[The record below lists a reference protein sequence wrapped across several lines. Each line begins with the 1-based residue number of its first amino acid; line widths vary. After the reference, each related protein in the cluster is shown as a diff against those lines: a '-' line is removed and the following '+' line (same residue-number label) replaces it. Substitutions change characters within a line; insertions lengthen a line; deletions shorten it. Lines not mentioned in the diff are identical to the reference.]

1 MSSLEPKIGD
11 RYSNLREGLHVQLI
25 VNDTGH
31 GIDPAIMD
39 RIFDPFFTTKEAGVG
54 TGLGLAVVH
63 GIVKGHGG
71 VIEVESERGKGTTFK
86 VLLPAA
92 ESTGSSEAVEP
103 SLPRGHE
110 RILVVDDEADLCSRN
125 GAYARKPR
133 I

>member
-1 MSSLEPKIGD
+1 
-11 RYSNLREGLHVQLI
+11 
-25 VNDTGH
+25 
-31 GIDPAIMD
+31 MD

-92 ESTGSSEAVEP
+92 ESQGSSDAVEP
-103 SLPRGHE
+103 FPCPW
-110 RILVVDDEADLCSRN
+110 A
-125 GAYARKPR
+125 
-133 I
+133 